1 MELSVNTIFSI
12 IIPFE
17 ATLFTIYLLSI
28 QVERKISNVFIALFI
43 FDFGLENFMPILY
56 ENVFT
61 IYPQYAGIL
70 DTLFFLQLPLI
81 YLYIKSASF
90 KDFRLS
96 KIDLVHLI
104 PFVLINIITV
114 FSYHIL
120 PFESKKAILDGG
132 MRELQG
138 VMYVMFAFLGIQMII
153 YFVLSFKEIN
163 KYRQI
168 VNENY
173 SDLGKYNYRWIRQLL
188 YIFVFILAMTV
199 IKNFAWSFIMVEL
212 HNTVFLFLK
221 VLVLIFIN
229 WVIYIALK
237 RPYLFSG
244 VDSQIELLKE
254 FIKEREVLNKTIDR
268 DQLSN
273 HEIELQRKLE
283 QCMHDKKP
291 YLHPELTLH
300 NLAAQIDVP
309 TRELSI
315 FINKFYRVH
324 YFDFINSYRID
335 DAIEILADPANKK
348 VTVLEIMFEVG
359 FNSKSSFNTAFK
371 KHTGFTPTSYRKKYY
386 KSVG

>member
-17 ATLFTIYLLSI
+17 AALFTIYLLSI

-81 YLYIKSASF
+81 YLYVKSASF

-96 KIDLVHLI
+96 RIDLVHLV
-104 PFVLINIITV
+104 PFVFINILTV

-120 PFESKKAILDGG
+120 PFDSKKAILNGG

-138 VMYVMFAFLGIQMII
+138 VMYVMFAMLGIQMIV
-153 YFVLSFKEIN
+153 YFILSFKEIN
-163 KYRQI
+163 KYKQI

-173 SDLGKYNYRWIRQLL
+173 SDLGKYNYKWIRQLL
-188 YIFVFILAMTV
+188 YIFIFILGMTV

-212 HNTVFLFLK
+212 HDIVFLFLK
-221 VLVLIFIN
+221 VLILIFIN

-244 VDSQIELLKE
+244 VDSQIKLLKE
-254 FIKEREVLNKTIDR
+254 FIKERDVFNETIDR
-268 DQLSN
+268 SQVSV
-273 HEIELQRKLE
+273 HEKELQHILE
-283 QCMHDKKP
+283 ECMNDKKP
-291 YLHPELTLH
+291 YLDPELTLN

-309 TRELSI
+309 ARELSI
-315 FINKFYRVH
+315 FINKFYKIH
-324 YFDFINSYRID
+324 YFDFINSYRINN
-335 DAIEILADPANKK
+335 AIEILADPANKK
-348 VTVLEIMFEVG
+348 VTILEIMFEVG

-371 KHTGFTPTSYRKKYY
+371 KHTGFTPTSYRKKYL
-386 KSVG
+386 KSTR